1 MRRVTLRSLWEHK
14 RRLLS
19 TVVAIFLGVAFMS
32 GTGVFS
38 QTLNRVFDD
47 LFATISENVDA
58 RVQGTVLFSTA
69 FEGGDE
75 RAALPE
81 SLVADVAAV
90 DGVAAAVP
98 YIESIGFGPV
108 NRVLDAD
115 GDAVG
120 SNNGPPTLLQ
130 SWLDDDEVN
139 PFELTAG
146 SRAPAT
152 EDEVVLNVAAA
163 DDGEFAL
170 GDTVTVATQFG
181 NVEYTLV
188 GTARFGEA
196 DSAAGAV
203 NALFT
208 LREAQ
213 RLAGVEGTLDSI
225 LVRAADDV
233 SQAEVT
239 AAIAP
244 VLPGQAEVITG
255 EEAAEED
262 AEAVQEGF
270 EFFSVAL
277 TIFSAIAL
285 LVGTFIIANTF
296 QILVAQRTRE
306 LALLRAV
313 GAGRAQVLRSVLL
326 EASVVGTVAAVI
338 GVGLGI
344 ALAAAV
350 TAAFSASGADLPSTG
365 LVVSV
370 GTVVQGILVGLL
382 VTIVAALGPA
392 IRATR
397 VPPLA
402 ALRDVAVD
410 RSGAS
415 RVRLALG
422 LIVLVLGA
430 LSLSRAW
437 TADGDTDAIPGVGL
451 GALLLVVGAIFLGPV
466 LAGPSVRVLGS
477 FLPRLRGVTGRLAA
491 ENAARSPKR
500 TAATA
505 SAIVIGVALIG
516 FITAFASS
524 AKSSVSRVVDTQV
537 DADVIVQPSGG
548 FFGGFGGFSPEVA
561 RTIRELPEIDRVSSF
576 AGESGRVTY
585 PDGDTADT
593 FVGAVDPTTYGRLVS
608 PNMEEGD
615 FESLA
620 PGGAIVDKQIADDND
635 LAIGDRV
642 TFTLPGNAQLDLEI
656 QGISRDPFAL
666 SPTWTVTL
674 ADFEPVIA
682 ERLDVQVFASV
693 VDGADVDTV
702 LASVESAID
711 RFPNLEVL
719 DRDGFKS
726 DLAEQL
732 QQFVTVIY
740 ALLGLSIIIAMIGV
754 ANTISLSVHERTR
767 ELGLLRAVG
776 MARRQLKSM
785 IRWEAVLIAV
795 LGTMVGLA
803 LGIVTSYAMIQAL
816 EGFGLSDF
824 QLPVGSLLVQVF
836 IAAALAVVASLLPA
850 RRATRLD
857 VLKAIAT
864 E

>member
-1 MRRVTLRSLWEHK
+1 MRRVTLRSLWAHK
-14 RRLLS
+14 RRLIS
-19 TVVAIFLGVAFMS
+19 TVVAIFLGVAFMA

-38 QTLNRVFDD
+38 QTLSKVFDD

-58 RVQGTVLFSTA
+58 RVQGDVLFANT
-69 FEGGDE
+69 FDGGDE
-75 RAALPE
+75 RATLPDALVTE
-81 SLVADVAAV
+81 VAAV

-98 YIESIGFGPV
+98 YVESIGFGPT

-130 SWLDDDEVN
+130 SWLGDDDVN
-139 PFELTAG
+139 PFELTDG

-152 EDEVVLNVAAA
+152 DDEIVLNVAAA
-163 DDGEFAL
+163 EDAEFEL
-170 GDTVTVATQFG
+170 GDAVTVASQFG
-181 NVEYTLV
+181 NAEYTLV
-188 GTARFGEA
+188 GTARFGDA

-208 LREAQ
+208 LHEAQ
-213 RLAGVEGTLDSI
+213 RLAGAEGTLDSI
-225 LVRAADDV
+225 LVRASDGV
-233 SQAEVT
+233 SQREVT
-239 AAIAP
+239 DAIAR
-244 VLPGQAEVITG
+244 VLPEQAEVITG
-255 EEAAEED
+255 DEAADQD
-262 AEAVQEGF
+262 AEDVQEGF

-285 LVGTFIIANTF
+285 LVGTFIITNTF

-313 GAGRAQVLRSVLL
+313 GASRAQVLRSVLL
-326 EASVVGTVAAVI
+326 EAVVVGTVAAVI

-344 ALAAAV
+344 GLAAAV

-365 LVVSV
+365 LVISAS
-370 GTVVQGILVGLL
+370 TVVQGIAVGLL

-402 ALRDVAVD
+402 ALRDVAID

-415 RVRLALG
+415 RVRLVLG
-422 LIVLVLGA
+422 AIVLVLGA
-430 LSLSRAW
+430 LSTSRAW
-437 TADGDTDAIPGVGL
+437 TADGDTDAIPGVGV
-451 GALLLVVGAIFLGPV
+451 GALLLIVGAIFLGPV

-524 AKSSVSRVVDTQV
+524 ANSSVSRVVDTQV
-537 DADVIVQPSGG
+537 DADIIVQPSGG
-548 FFGGFGGFSPEVA
+548 FFGGFGGFTPEVA
-561 RTIRELPEIDRVSSF
+561 RTMRELPDIEQVSTF
-576 AGESGRVTY
+576 AGESARVTY

-593 FVGAVDPTTYGRLVS
+593 FVGAVDPTTYGPLVS
-608 PNMEEGD
+608 PAMEKGD
-615 FESLA
+615 FESLG

-635 LAIGDRV
+635 LDIGDRV

-656 QGISRDPFAL
+656 QAVSRDPFAL
-666 SPTWTVTL
+666 SPTWTITL
-674 ADFEPVIA
+674 ADFEPVVA
-682 ERLDVQVFASV
+682 ERLDAQVFASV
-693 VDGADVDTV
+693 AEGADVDAV
-702 LASVESAID
+702 LASVETAIQP
-711 RFPNLEVL
+711 FPNLEVL
-719 DRDGFKS
+719 DREGFKS

-776 MARRQLKSM
+776 MVRRQLKSM

-795 LGTMVGLA
+795 LGTVVGLA

-816 EGFGLSDF
+816 EGFGLTEFD
-824 QLPVGSLLVQVF
+824 LPVGSLLVQVM
-836 IAAALAVVASLLPA
+836 IAAALAVVASVLPA
-850 RRATRLD
+850 RRAARLD
-857 VLKAIAT
+857 VLQAIAT

>member
-1 MRRVTLRSLWEHK
+1 MRRVTFRSLWEHK

-19 TVVAIFLGVAFMS
+19 TVVAIVLGVAFMS

-38 QTLNRVFDD
+38 QTLSEVFDD
-47 LFATISENVDA
+47 LFATVSENVDA
-58 RVQGTVLFSTA
+58 RVQGTVLFENT

-75 RAALPE
+75 RATLPE
-81 SLVADVAAV
+81 SLVADVRRV
-90 DGVAAAVP
+90 EGVAAAVP
-98 YIESIGFGPV
+98 YVESIGFGPT
-108 NRVLDAD
+108 NRVLDAE

-120 SNNGPPTLLQ
+120 ASNGPPTLLQ
-130 SWLDDDEVN
+130 SWLDDDELN
-139 PFELTAG
+139 PFELTDG
-146 SRAPAT
+146 SRAPQSDR
-152 EDEVVLNVAAA
+152 EMVLNVAAVE
-163 DDGEFAL
+163 DGEFEL

-181 NVEYTLV
+181 NAEYTLV
-188 GTARFGEA
+188 GTARFGDA

-213 RLAGVEGTLDSI
+213 RLAGADGAVDSI
-225 LVRAADDV
+225 LVRAADGV
-233 SQAEVT
+233 SQREVT
-239 AAIAP
+239 DVIAP
-244 VLPGQAEVITG
+244 VLPDDGEVITG
-255 EEAAEED
+255 EEAAEQD
-262 AEAVQEGF
+262 AESVQEGF

-277 TIFSAIAL
+277 TIFSGIAL

-326 EASVVGTVAAVI
+326 EASVVGTVAALI

-365 LVVSV
+365 LVVTA
-370 GTVVQGILVGLL
+370 GTVVQGIAVGLV
-382 VTIVAALGPA
+382 VTIIAALGPA

-397 VPPLA
+397 VPPIA
-402 ALRDVAVD
+402 ALRDVAID

-415 RVRLALG
+415 RVRLVLGLLAIAAGALG
-422 LIVLVLGA
+422 V
-430 LSLSRAW
+430 SRAW
-437 TADGDTDAIPGVGL
+437 TADGDTDAVPAVGL
-451 GALLLVVGAIFLGPV
+451 GALLLILGAIFIGPV
-466 LAGPSVRVLGS
+466 LAGPGVRIIGG

-505 SAIVIGVALIG
+505 SAIVIGVALVG

-524 AKSSVSRVVDTQV
+524 ASSSVSQAVDNQV
-537 DADVIVQPSGG
+537 NADVIVQPSGS
-548 FFGGFGGFSPEVA
+548 FFGGFGGFTPEVA
-561 RTIRELPEIDRVSSF
+561 RTIGELPGIDQVSTF
-576 AGESGRVTY
+576 AGESARVTY

-593 FVGAVDPTTYGRLVS
+593 FVGAVDPPTYGPLVS
-608 PNMEEGD
+608 PRMEKGD
-615 FESLA
+615 FQDLRQ
-620 PGGAIVDKQIADDND
+620 GGVLVDRQIADDND
-635 LAIGDRV
+635 LDVGDRV
-642 TFTLPGNAQLDLEI
+642 RFTLPGSGRLDLEI

-682 ERLDVQVFASV
+682 ERLDYQVFATV
-693 VDGADVDTV
+693 DDGADLDRVV
-702 LASVESAID
+702 QSVESAIE

-726 DLAEQL
+726 DLAAQL

-776 MARRQLKSM
+776 MVRSQLRTM

-795 LGTMVGLA
+795 LGTVVGLA
-803 LGIVTSYAMIQAL
+803 LGIVASYAMIQAL
-816 EGFGLSDF
+816 AGFGLTEF
-824 QLPVGSLLVQVF
+824 RLPIGSLLVQVM
-836 IAAALAVVASLLPA
+836 IAAALAVVASVLPA
-850 RRATRLD
+850 RRAARLD